1 MQLPLHTASDAPHCP
16 EPPPVPGRLLEES
29 PCAQPDAARAPASP
43 TMTIPKYLKKLIS
56 KWYQT
61 VDDSETVRQ
70 GAQEADIGTTRSFQ
84 P

>member
-1 MQLPLHTASDAPHCP
+1 
-16 EPPPVPGRLLEES
+16 
-29 PCAQPDAARAPASP
+29 
-43 TMTIPKYLKKLIS
+43 MTIPKYLKKLIS